1 MDWTISGISE
11 GIKNDDKLGKRGG
24 RGGNQ
29 YGKRITRDTK
39 QLKSKKQQI
48 E

>member
-1 MDWTISGISE
+1 MMTNWGR
-11 GIKNDDKLGKRGG
+11 GGG